1 MTYIV
6 TWSKTHEN
14 LLEIETVYYINI
26 YISSVRNT
34 LMDI

>member
-14 LLEIETVYYINI
+14 LLEIETVYYNI